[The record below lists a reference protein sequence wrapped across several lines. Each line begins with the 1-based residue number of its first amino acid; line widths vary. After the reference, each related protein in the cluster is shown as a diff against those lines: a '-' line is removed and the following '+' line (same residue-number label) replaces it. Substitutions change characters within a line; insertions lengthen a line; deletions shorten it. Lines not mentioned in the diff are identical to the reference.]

1 MKRLFNNQIKLI
13 KSLQNKKGRAETG
26 FFIAEGIK
34 TVKELLLSGIK
45 IELIVFDK
53 GFDQEIRNDLVRLN
67 KNQEIYEHPIES
79 LTAMA
84 SSEGILAVAGTPEPV
99 KADLFFKNKSNILGL
114 FSINDPGNIGTII
127 RTARWFGMDGIILY
141 GDCADV
147 FSPKVL
153 RSSMGAV
160 FGTDFIKFNNF
171 GDSSGYIK
179 DFHKISTYLHKENN
193 YPKENR
199 SKKVLFLGNEANGID
214 RTLEQ
219 VFESNFR
226 IGSDGGFESLNVSVA
241 AGIIMHEIFKSQRG
255 K

>member
-1 MKRLFNNQIKLI
+1 LI

-34 TVKELLLSGIK
+34 EVRELISSGIVIDMIVIDK
-45 IELIVFDK
+45 NFDSSQIELKPYI
-53 GFDQEIRNDLVRLN
+53 EL
-67 KNQEIYEHPIES
+67 YEHNIES
-79 LTAMA
+79 VTAMA
-84 SSEGILAVAGTPEPV
+84 SSEGILAVARTPEPV

-127 RTARWFGMDGIILY
+127 RTARWFGTDGIILY

-147 FSPKVL
+147 YSPKVL

-193 YPKENR
+193 YPKDNR
-199 SKKVLFLGNEANGID
+199 SKKILFLGNEANGID
-214 RTLEQ
+214 RTLEH